1 MGRGWSI
8 LKNDCIETQKW
19 LQTESWILEVC
30 KFMSANQINISHLA
44 QELLTH
50 LTHDAYLITQ
60 LASEGDSTTSELQA
74 INRCCMSKG
83 ILFIS
88 NISNH
93 QGTHLQQS
101 ATDKST
107 NFNMVHDLNWH
118 RKNHTMTEEWRKWEK
133 SMRTLCN
140 EIKQKLRKLLVKFS
154 LDDKKYK
161 TSWHWFLS
169 RDLHTLFY
177 REHETWHKY
186 KRTPISVLRH
196 IEFHTITKSKYQ
208 CSFCP
213 QVFRIILTSITS
225 THLQIEA
232 TRMEFLLDPTGP
244 PLY

>member
-93 QGTHLQQS
+93 QGTHLKQS
-101 ATDKST
+101 ATDKSN
-107 NFNMVHDLNWH
+107 NFNLIYDFNWP
-118 RKNHTMTEEWRKWEK
+118 RKNHATTAELKTWMKTTK
-133 SMRTLCN
+133 TLCN
-140 EIKQKLRKLLVKFS
+140 ESKKKLRKPLLQWS
-154 LDDKKYK
+154 LDDNKYI
-161 TSWHWFLS
+161 TSWRWFLS
-169 RDLHTLFY
+169 RDLHTLY
-177 REHETWHKY
+177 CREY
-186 KRTPISVLRH
+186 
-196 IEFHTITKSKYQ
+196 
-208 CSFCP
+208 
-213 QVFRIILTSITS
+213 
-225 THLQIEA
+225 
-232 TRMEFLLDPTGP
+232 
-244 PLY
+244 